1 MNKTWVV
8 AAESSRARI
17 FAADSRVAPMN
28 EVEDFVHSE
37 GRVKEQDLVS
47 DKSGRGFDGM
57 IEGRHGMEKSFD
69 ARHQEAIVFARRIAD
84 RIEAARTRG
93 EFSQLVLLAAPEFL
107 GILRQQL
114 SSQASRMVSKTVDKN
129 LVLRQESE
137 IRDYVFD

>member
-17 FAADSRVAPMN
+17 FAAESRVGPMS

-37 GRVKEQDLVS
+37 GRVREQDLVS
-47 DKSGRGFDGM
+47 DKSGRGFDGT

-69 ARHQEAIVFARRIAD
+69 AKHQEAIVFARLIAE

-93 EFSQLVLLAAPEFL
+93 EFSQLVLVAAPEFL

-114 SSQASRMVSKTVDKN
+114 SNHASRMVSKTVDKN
-129 LVLRQESE
+129 LVVRQASE